1 MISNTS
7 DKPVPPT
14 NKGRRLPPEPL
25 TRDEIDRLIAAA
37 SGRSTTGIR
46 SRALIAIMAG
56 AGLRLSE
63 ALALYPRDLDLASG
77 TVRVRHGKGNKD
89 RAVGILPWAVPHL
102 ERWLDRRGQYGLN
115 GRHLVFSQYSAG
127 KVGQP
132 IDPRY
137 VRLLLTRLA
146 TRAGID
152 KRVHPHGLRHSLA
165 TDLAWRGVPLPLV
178 AAQLGHATV
187 ATTDR
192 YLRKLAPTEVVAAM
206 QALD

>member
-7 DKPVPPT
+7 NKPTPPT

-56 AGLRLSE
+56 AGLRLAE
-63 ALALYPRDLDLASG
+63 ALALHPRDVDLASG
-77 TVRVRHGKGNKD
+77 TVRVRHGKGNRD
-89 RAVGILPWAVPHL
+89 RTVGILPWAVPL
-102 ERWLDRRGQYGLN
+102 VERWFDRRRRYGLN
-115 GRHLVFSQYSAG
+115 GRHLVFAQYSSG

-132 IDPRY
+132 LDPRY
-137 VRLLLTRLA
+137 VRLLLARLA
-146 TRAGID
+146 DRAGID

-178 AAQLGHATV
+178 AAQLGHSTT

-192 YLRKLAPTEVVAAM
+192 YLRRLAPTEVVAAM
-206 QALD
+206 KALT

>member
-1 MISNTS
+1 MISNAS
-7 DKPVPPT
+7 DKPTPPT
-14 NKGRRLPPEPL
+14 NKGRKLPPEPL
-25 TRDEIDRLIAAA
+25 SRDEIDRLIAAA

-63 ALALYPRDLDLASG
+63 ALALHPRDLDLASG
-77 TVRVRHGKGNKD
+77 TVRVRHGKGDKS
-89 RAVGILPWAVPHL
+89 RTVGILPWAVPHL
-102 ERWLDRRGQYGLN
+102 ERWLDRRGRYGLN
-115 GRHLVFSQYSAG
+115 GRHLVFAQYSSG

-137 VRLLLTRLA
+137 VRLLLGRLA
-146 TRAGID
+146 DRAGID

-165 TDLAWRGVPLPLV
+165 TDLAWRGMPLPLV
-178 AAQLGHATV
+178 AAQLGHATT

-192 YLRKLAPTEVVAAM
+192 YLRRLAPTEVVAAM
-206 QALD
+206 KALD